1 MMADS
6 HNYKNN
12 INRIAKLWVHECR
25 RVFGDRLVFDE
36 DMKKFD
42 EYLGKSFVSMTE
54 NFIKIDEEEH
64 KAIMGD
70 ENIFTTFISAI
81 NGETDQLYLQIDSFE
96 HLKKILTDKLEE
108 YNDTKA
114 QMNLVLFKNAMMH
127 ITRIS
132 RIMDRSNGHALLVG
146 VGGSGK

>member
-1 MMADS
+1 MPKRLVDSTIKLYESLIRDTSFNPSAKKFHYQFNLRELSKVTEGVMMADS

-42 EYLGKSFVSMTE
+42 EYLGKSFISMTE

-81 NGETDQLYLQIDSFE
+81 NGETDQLYL
-96 HLKKILTDKLEE
+96 
-108 YNDTKA
+108 
-114 QMNLVLFKNAMMH
+114 
-127 ITRIS
+127 
-132 RIMDRSNGHALLVG
+132 
-146 VGGSGK
+146 

>member
-1 MMADS
+1 MPKRLVESTIKLYESLIRDTSFNPSAKKFHYQFNLRELSKVTEGVMMADA

-81 NGETDQLYLQIDSFE
+81 NGETDQLYL
-96 HLKKILTDKLEE
+96 
-108 YNDTKA
+108 
-114 QMNLVLFKNAMMH
+114 
-127 ITRIS
+127 
-132 RIMDRSNGHALLVG
+132 
-146 VGGSGK
+146 

>member
-1 MMADS
+1 MPKRLVDSTIKLYESLIRDTSFNPSAKKFHYQFNLRELSKVTEGVMMADS

-81 NGETDQLYLQIDSFE
+81 NGETDQLYL
-96 HLKKILTDKLEE
+96 
-108 YNDTKA
+108 
-114 QMNLVLFKNAMMH
+114 
-127 ITRIS
+127 
-132 RIMDRSNGHALLVG
+132 
-146 VGGSGK
+146 